1 MSQVIDDTTFIGGYE
16 SRHMTMIENI
26 SRLSYS
32 MYLNEE
38 AYNALKQMYDD
49 LYKNTKKRFLVTSA
63 YKSYDFFILEVNSS
77 LAGFSDFQLGTS
89 VSLIVNGI

>member
-1 MSQVIDDTTFIGGYE
+1 MVSTYDAQGLYILMNTELKANASRLYKIDTMSQVIDDTTFIGGYE
-16 SRHMTMIENI
+16 SKHMTMIENI

-49 LYKNTKKRFLVTSA
+49 LYKILKK
-63 YKSYDFFILEVNSS
+63 I
-77 LAGFSDFQLGTS
+77 FSDKCL
-89 VSLIVNGI
+89 

>member
-16 SRHMTMIENI
+16 SKHMTMIENI

-38 AYNALKQMYDD
+38 AYNALK
-49 LYKNTKKRFLVTSA
+49 TKCMM
-63 YKSYDFFILEVNSS
+63 I
-77 LAGFSDFQLGTS
+77 
-89 VSLIVNGI
+89 